1 MFDVVGGT
9 SIGGILALGCTAS
22 FDGIHPVI
30 NHDEIMDL
38 FQKYGSTIFNANK
51 IVALF
56 NNIIDR
62 SKYDNQ
68 GIEYVLNKYFQ
79 NLRLSDVVFGTNVIA
94 TAVKRDIQ

>member
-38 FQKYGSTIFNANK
+38 F
-51 IVALF
+51 
-56 NNIIDR
+56 
-62 SKYDNQ
+62 
-68 GIEYVLNKYFQ
+68 
-79 NLRLSDVVFGTNVIA
+79 
-94 TAVKRDIQ
+94 